1 MRIFGRSRSIP
12 TEIAPEDIFIDSTN
26 LPRLNEDS
34 LEGRVERPISG
45 RAIRAIGIVFS
56 CALVVFVGQAFRLQ
70 IVEGASY
77 ADISRNNRLERSVIF
92 APRGIISDRNG
103 VALAWNELETD
114 PQATTT
120 LPFPRRR
127 HIDLTGF
134 SHILGFV
141 RYPKADASGRWWS
154 EEHEGIAGVEAAFN
168 DTLAGVNGSVMH
180 ETDARGVLVRTDI
193 VDPPREGKG
202 LTLSIDAEVQEAL
215 ARRLSE
221 HSAANKFR
229 GAAAAI
235 MDVQTGELLALVSVP
250 EYDTEAFAEGDSA
263 VVSAANNDPSTPLLN
278 RAVAGLYAPGS
289 IVKPMFA
296 AAALEEGIISPQKQI
311 FSSGSISIPNPYTPS
326 KPSVFK
332 DWRAHGWTDMR
343 RAIAVSSD
351 VYFYAIGG
359 GFEDQRGLGI
369 ARIDDYAK
377 RFGFGEVVDFVLPG
391 GLPGTI
397 PTPEWKQEVFEE
409 DWRLGDTYNTAIGQ
423 YGFQVTP
430 LQVVRY
436 VSALANGG
444 TLLTPHLTSGA
455 QPEGVPVGIE
465 DEHLQVAREGM
476 HAAVVEGGTAAALN
490 IPGISIAGK
499 TGTAQ
504 VGARNEFMNSWVIG
518 FWPFEKPRYAFA
530 VVLERAPAGTL
541 SGASPALYPFFVW
554 LRDEKPQYLQ

>member
-1 MRIFGRSRSIP
+1 MSA
-12 TEIAPEDIFIDSTN
+12 EIAPEDIFIDSTN
-26 LPRLNEDS
+26 LPRLDEEA
-34 LEGRVERPISG
+34 LEGRVERPISS
-45 RAIRAIGIVFS
+45 RAITMIGVVCSLALLVF
-56 CALVVFVGQAFRLQ
+56 AGQAFRLQ
-70 IVEGASY
+70 VVEGASY

-103 VALAWNELETD
+103 TALAWNELETD
-114 PQATTT
+114 PNATTT

-127 HIDLTGF
+127 HIDLAGF

-141 RYPKADASGRWWS
+141 RYPKADASGRWWN

-168 DTLAGVNGSVMH
+168 HVLAGENGSVMH
-180 ETDARGVLVRTDI
+180 ETDARGGLVRTDI
-193 VDPPREGKG
+193 VDPPREGGELK
-202 LTLSIDAEVQEAL
+202 LSIDAEVQDAF
-215 ARRLSE
+215 ARRLAE

-229 GAAAAI
+229 GAAGAI
-235 MDVQTGELLALVSVP
+235 MDVRTGELLALVSVP
-250 EYDTEAFAEGDSA
+250 EYDTEAFAEGDSN
-263 VVSAANNDPSTPLLN
+263 VVSAANNDSSTPLLN

-296 AAALEEGIISPQKQI
+296 AAALQENLISPQKQI
-311 FSSGSISIPNPYTPS
+311 FSNGSISIPNPYIPS

-369 ARIDDYAK
+369 ARIDEYAK
-377 RFGFGEVVDFVLPG
+377 RFGFGEIAEFALPG
-391 GLPGTI
+391 GLAGTI
-397 PTPEWKQEVFEE
+397 PTPEWKREVFEE

-436 VSALANGG
+436 VAALANGG
-444 TLLTPHLTSGA
+444 TLLTPHIVFDA
-455 QPEGVPVGIE
+455 EPEGKSIGIQ
-465 DEHLQVAREGM
+465 DEYLQVAREGM
-476 HAAVVEGGTAAALN
+476 RAAVLEGGTAAALN
-490 IPGISIAGK
+490 IPGISLAGK

-504 VGARNEFMNSWVIG
+504 VGAKNEYMNSWVIG
-518 FWPFEKPRYAFA
+518 FWPYEKPRYAFA

-541 SGASPALYPFFVW
+541 SGASPSMNPFFLW
-554 LRDEKPQYLQ
+554 LRNNKPEYLE